1 MSPAEYLTRF
11 DGHPPRELL
20 AELTAARRELQHNG
34 KRSWL
39 GREARKTIAAI
50 KELLA
55 GRGITFSPGPEP
67 AESLAEVLARFP
79 EPKPADRQ

>member
-1 MSPAEYLTRF
+1 MTAAEYLTRF
-11 DGHPPRELL
+11 EGHTPRELL
-20 AELTAARRELQHNG
+20 AELTASRRELQHNG

-55 GRGITFSPGPEP
+55 GRGMIVSPGPEP
-67 AESLAEVLARFP
+67 AESLADVLARFP
-79 EPKPADRQ
+79 EPARPE